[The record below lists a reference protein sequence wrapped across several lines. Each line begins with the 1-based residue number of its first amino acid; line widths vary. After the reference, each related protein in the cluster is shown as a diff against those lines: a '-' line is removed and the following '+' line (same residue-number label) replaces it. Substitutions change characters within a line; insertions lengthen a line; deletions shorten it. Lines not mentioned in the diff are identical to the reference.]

1 MFFSQISLVACVA
14 LALLL
19 NTSSVHRVNAQ
30 NQVKPDDFVYLTDY
44 VDDAILDIRYF
55 SSYNFV
61 GEKID
66 GYLAPKPMLTKP
78 AAEALAKAAKEL
90 RAQGYRI
97 IVYDTYRPTKAVR
110 HFIRFCEKDENPG
123 MKAEFFPRY
132 EKNQLIPMG
141 FISKKSGHSRGSTI
155 DLGLVTMNS
164 ELVDMGGAFDY
175 FDDVSYTNYPNLTEA
190 QKKNRAI
197 LRNAMLSAG
206 FRGIKEE
213 WWHFTLK
220 GEPYPYKYFDF
231 DVE

>member
-1 MFFSQISLVACVA
+1 MTMF
-14 LALLL
+14 L
-19 NTSSVHRVNAQ
+19 NPVSEHKVYAQ
-30 NQVKPDDFVYLTDY
+30 NEVKPDDFVYVSDY
-44 VDDAILDIRYF
+44 VDDAVLDIRYF

-66 GYLAPKPMLTKP
+66 GYQAPKPMLTKP

-97 IVYDTYRPTKAVR
+97 IVYDTYRPAKAVR
-110 HFIRFCEKDENPG
+110 HFIRFCEKDENSG
-123 MKAEFFPRY
+123 MKAAFFPRY

-141 FISKKSGHSRGSTI
+141 FISKRSGHSRGSTI